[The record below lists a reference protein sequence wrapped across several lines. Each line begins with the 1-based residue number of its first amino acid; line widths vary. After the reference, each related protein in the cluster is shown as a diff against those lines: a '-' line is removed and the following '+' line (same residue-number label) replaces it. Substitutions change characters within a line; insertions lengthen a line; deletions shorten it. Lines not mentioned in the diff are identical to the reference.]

1 MGSATPSKPIK
12 RLRVFAGPNGAG
24 KSSMCRAVKNMGVHL
39 GKWVNADDVLLAFRK
54 NVGSFTLGEC
64 LEGFDE
70 DAFRA
75 FYCGHPLASSEK
87 LPWCFSY
94 SKVSGRLD
102 IDPDVCANESVAPYV
117 MSILVD
123 YIRTQLLDSGQSFSF
138 ETVFSHQSKLDFIMK
153 AKQCGYRVYL
163 YFVCLE
169 PPDLCLSRVAIRV
182 AQHGH
187 DVPSDKVLERYR
199 RCLDLL
205 PNAIK
210 IADRSYLFDNS
221 ETASGEKIESSLVI
235 EVERAD
241 DTFSIVTHRSELPA
255 WISNHIPFKFP

>member
-1 MGSATPSKPIK
+1 MVARKSNRQRLTVQTPGGSPPKQPSCAIAKMPVLHWK
-12 RLRVFAGPNGAG
+12 FA
-24 KSSMCRAVKNMGVHL
+24 RA
-39 GKWVNADDVLLAFRK
+39 
-54 NVGSFTLGEC
+54 
-64 LEGFDE
+64 
-70 DAFRA
+70 
-75 FYCGHPLASSEK
+75 
-87 LPWCFSY
+87 
-94 SKVSGRLD
+94 
-102 IDPDVCANESVAPYV
+102 
-117 MSILVD
+117 VD
-123 YIRTQLLDSGQSFSF
+123 YIRTQLLNSGQSFSF

-210 IADRSYLFDNS
+210 TADRSYLFDNS

>member
-1 MGSATPSKPIK
+1 MESATPSKPIK

-39 GKWVNADDVLLAFRK
+39 GKWVNADDVLLTFKKHAGSFAIGEYLEEFDAEAFR
-54 NVGSFTLGEC
+54 T
-64 LEGFDE
+64 
-70 DAFRA
+70 
-75 FYCGHPLASSEK
+75 FYCGHSLASSEK

-94 SKVSGRLD
+94 SKASGRLD
-102 IDPDVCANESVAPYV
+102 IDPGVCANESTAPYV
-117 MSILVD
+117 MSVLAD

-138 ETVFSHQSKLDFIMK
+138 ETVFSHQSKLDFITK
-153 AKQCGYRVYL
+153 AKRYGYRVYL

-169 PPDLCLSRVAIRV
+169 PPNLCLSRVAIRV

-187 DVPSDKVLERYR
+187 DVPSDKVLDRYR

-205 PNAIK
+205 PEAIK

-221 ETASGEKIESSLVI
+221 ETASGEKIESSLVM
-235 EVERAD
+235 EVERVDGAFSVFPHR
-241 DTFSIVTHRSELPA
+241 DTLPA
-255 WISNHIPFKFP
+255 WVANLISLKFP